1 MSVLCRG
8 EVKKTDDGILSN
20 ADRSRSRRRKKKQ
33 KEEQTKIRENSE
45 KKSMKHLDML

>member
-1 MSVLCRG
+1 MQTGVDL
-8 EVKKTDDGILSN
+8 EEE
-20 ADRSRSRRRKKKQ
+20 KKKQ

>member
-1 MSVLCRG
+1 MMEFCQMQTGVDL
-8 EVKKTDDGILSN
+8 EEE
-20 ADRSRSRRRKKKQ
+20 KKKQ